1 MYAVRDFPKS
11 ESSMDGIELSNSAI
25 KILGMIKRM
34 NFQNGVKGDYLFYD
48 NEYGRLKIYFFN
60 RTLRKICNK
69 IDIPFRS
76 MHKLRKTYAS
86 YLLANGVEEKIT
98 QAQLRHK
105 DSSTTHKYYEFS
117 IRNKGYIRGV
127 INKNDLLANQNIK

>member
-1 MYAVRDFPKS
+1 
-11 ESSMDGIELSNSAI
+11 
-25 KILGMIKRM
+25 
-34 NFQNGVKGDYLFYD
+34 
-48 NEYGRLKIYFFN
+48 
-60 RTLRKICNK
+60 
-69 IDIPFRS
+69 
-76 MHKLRKTYAS
+76 MHKLRKRYAS